1 MGTKRQACD
10 QGIIETRTSQPLFSS
25 YNEKIRPIL
34 NTVKKLQHLKVIQE
48 GVSVPNIVVIGEQS
62 SGKTSVL
69 ESLSGVRLPS
79 GSGYSICTRVPL
91 IIRLKDHQDPVP
103 DEFVLEYGNEKVKI
117 MDESQIANAIDKAT
131 VEISG
136 NSKCVSN
143 VPLTLLVKKKGVPD
157 LTLIDLPGI
166 TRSPEGDQPENIY
179 EQISDIIMEYI
190 KPEETILLNV
200 FTAADRIHSCESI
213 RESHRV
219 DGTRERTLAVATKCD
234 INPDGQFINQ
244 AMENIVNIRGLE
256 YVCVRNRINDETFD
270 EARIREAKLFGS
282 HPLLSK
288 LDKSIVGFPVL
299 ANKIVQIQLVIISK
313 CLPNIG
319 NKISEKMSVLNLE
332 RNILPETIQVFII
345 KLLLTQTLLCP
356 LRNALEKILI
366 SGEYDEKELDNK
378 QIRCVARLK
387 EMLDNFTKELHT
399 SVSKFSENFL
409 IEEIQFVEN
418 TYGLRL
424 PGYLPHFVNEVSAYL
439 ESVCAKVLIDICGN
453 SPLLSSIKKLVPN
466 VIARM
471 KKKLMKRVV
480 EWIEVEKLT
489 CFSSNP
495 DFIASWRKI
504 EENNHEQFSKSMSS
518 HCEVINIEGHGMINV
533 KHLFHVKPD
542 IRNQAF
548 ELKMLTTAYWEVV
561 LNRMVDFVAFQL
573 RFRMH
578 EMVNK
583 EIVNELMVNGAGID
597 HILDE
602 PESGSKERERLQR
615 SIDLLQESKIIIED
629 ILNDVRECQS
639 NKQYIK

>member
-1 MGTKRQACD
+1 
-10 QGIIETRTSQPLFSS
+10 
-25 YNEKIRPIL
+25 
-34 NTVKKLQHLKVIQE
+34 
-48 GVSVPNIVVIGEQS
+48 
-62 SGKTSVL
+62 
-69 ESLSGVRLPS
+69 
-79 GSGYSICTRVPL
+79 
-91 IIRLKDHQDPVP
+91 
-103 DEFVLEYGNEKVKI
+103 
-117 MDESQIANAIDKAT
+117 
-131 VEISG
+131 
-136 NSKCVSN
+136 
-143 VPLTLLVKKKGVPD
+143 
-157 LTLIDLPGI
+157 
-166 TRSPEGDQPENIY
+166 
-179 EQISDIIMEYI
+179 MEYI
-190 KPEETILLNV
+190 KPEETIILNV

-213 RESHRV
+213 RVSHRV

-234 INPDGQFINQ
+234 INPDGHFINQ
-244 AMENIVNIRGLE
+244 VMENIVNIRGLE

-319 NKISEKMSVLNLE
+319 NKMISEKMSVLNLE
-332 RNILPETIQVFII
+332 RNILPRDHPSVYNKITAYTDIVV
-345 KLLLTQTLLCP
+345 P

-366 SGEYDEKELDNK
+366 RGEYDEKELDNK
-378 QIRCVARLK
+378 QISCNARLK

-399 SVSKFSENFL
+399 SVSKFSEIFL

-424 PGYLPHFVNEVSAYL
+424 PGYLPQFVFMYFLKEKVTTIAHFPISFVNEVSAYL

-504 EENNHEQFSKSMSS
+504 EENNHEQFSKSMST

-615 SIDLLQESKIIIED
+615 NIDLLQESKIIIED